1 MKIKKKTI
9 LLVSCILVFAL
20 EINALADILGEIVG
34 GYNTGMGVKTDFYHN
49 VYKNGETYQREYY
62 VEYEPNSSVVP
73 VVVNGDSIY
82 GKRTITQAISYM
94 QANGMKPLIGI
105 NADYFS
111 FKTGIPM
118 GHTIMDG
125 ELVTMD
131 TTGQNAVGFN
141 ADGTGF
147 ISWLQIQSTFTKPD
161 GTQMFLDC
169 INKWCQPTIS
179 ASYLLTDKFS
189 SSTKT
194 SGSCKFVIFSP
205 VGGKLSIGSSVTL
218 RVDEKFDYDGEIA
231 IPDGKYVLVMTNTY
245 GDTSKLAFM
254 DSLEV
259 GSEITLKN
267 EAVYDK
273 ELWANA
279 QNGMGSV
286 GGRLIEKG
294 TVNSN
299 FEAGTAPRTAVGVK
313 ADGKLIFY
321 VIDGRQAGFSTGVQ
335 IKTLAKRMAE
345 LGCVDAINLDG
356 GGSTA
361 IAGIF
366 PGSDEYSVINSPSEG
381 RLRSCAN
388 YIFLK
393 DGRTPTGDG
402 EFFFF
407 DNMTEN
413 RNYLSGFVDTINV
426 TRVVDTGGYDIDL
439 SALTFTAEN
448 PEYTN
453 ITVND
458 NKAVIS
464 GSGEGYVVVHA
475 GKGFKY
481 LTYNIYDTPDEI
493 TAIAYNLPIS
503 ELSYAVGDSFGTD
516 IDAKAF
522 VNTIELNSM
531 DSCFNWSCDDGIGT
545 IDDNGYFVPDTSSPK
560 SGSVYIRAGEKTL
573 EIPIVIRERDV
584 FADMGA
590 HWAKPYAEALYKEG
604 IITGENAE
612 NGLVYRPDSNITRG
626 EFAVIISRY
635 LKLDTSAYEDFGFAD
650 SQYIPGWQRP
660 AANAAAALGII
671 TGKQTDT
678 GVTFSGSDSLT
689 RAEAIAILGRI
700 SENDAEFPDAVFSDS
715 ELVPDFAKNSVRLL
729 VGLGIINGY
738 EDGTLR
744 PGGNVTRGECAKM
757 IFKCKDVL

>member
-1 MKIKKKTI
+1 MKIKKRTII
-9 LLVSCILVFAL
+9 LLSCILIFAL
-20 EINALADILGEIVG
+20 EINVLADILGEIIG
-34 GYNTGMGVKTDFYHN
+34 GYNTGMGGKTEFYHN
-49 VYKNGETYQREYY
+49 IYKNGETYQREYY
-62 VEYEPNSSVVP
+62 VEYEPNPSVVP
-73 VVVNGDSIY
+73 IVVNGDSIY
-82 GKRTITQAISYM
+82 GKRNINQAISYM
-94 QANGMKPLIGI
+94 QKNGMKPLIGI

-131 TTGQNAVGFN
+131 TTGQNAIGFN

-147 ISWLQIQSTFTKPD
+147 ISWLQIQGTFTKAD

-205 VGGKLSIGSSVTL
+205 VSGKLSIGSSVTL

-245 GDTSKLAFM
+245 GDPSKLAFM
-254 DSLEV
+254 DSLEI
-259 GSEITLKN
+259 GSEITLSN

-279 QNGMGSV
+279 VNGMGSV
-286 GGRLIEKG
+286 GGRLIENG

-299 FEAGTAPRTAVGVK
+299 FEAGTAPRTVVGVK

-321 VIDGRQAGFSTGVQ
+321 VIDGRQKGFSTGVQ

-345 LGCVDAINLDG
+345 LGCVNAINLDG

-381 RLRSCAN
+381 TLRSCAN

-393 DGRTPTGDG
+393 DERTPTGDG
-402 EFFFF
+402 EFFYF

-413 RNYLSGFVDTINV
+413 RNYLSGYVDTINV
-426 TRVVDTGGYDIDL
+426 TRVIDTGGYDVDL
-439 SALTFTAEN
+439 STLTFTADN
-448 PEYTN
+448 PGYTN
-453 ITVND
+453 ITTN
-458 NKAVIS
+458 NNTAVIS

-475 GKGFKY
+475 GGGFKY
-481 LTYNIYDTPDEI
+481 LTYSIYDTPDEI
-493 TAIAYNLPIS
+493 TVHAYNLPIS
-503 ELSYAVGDSFGTD
+503 ELSYSVGDSFGTD

-522 VNTIELNSM
+522 VNTVELNSM
-531 DSCFNWSCDDGIGT
+531 DSCFNWSCDEAIGT
-545 IDDNGYFVPDTSSPK
+545 IDQNGYFVPDTSAPK

-573 EIPIVIRERDV
+573 EIPIVIREREV
-584 FADMGA
+584 FSDMGS
-590 HWAKPYAEALYKEG
+590 HWAKDYAKTLYKEG
-604 IITGENAE
+604 IITGENTE

-635 LKLDTSAYEDFGFAD
+635 LNLDTSSYEDYGFAD
-650 SQYIPGWQRP
+650 SGNIPDWQRP
-660 AANAAAALGII
+660 AANAAASLGII
-671 TGKQTDT
+671 TGKQTEA

-700 SENDAEFPDAVFSDS
+700 SKNDTEFPDTNFSDS
-715 ELVPDFAKNSVRLL
+715 GSIPDYAKASVRLL
-729 VGLGIINGY
+729 VGLGIVNGY

-744 PGGNVTRGECAKM
+744 PGGSITRGECAKM
-757 IFKCKDVL
+757 ICKCIDLL